1 MIETYKNYQI
11 SLKQNTSFVVASD
24 LRRIIQKLVG
34 RKLLFYP
41 EKIEQAVKDL
51 GLTGISQH
59 PLSDGEELKSISGI
73 QGILNVMMRENP
85 ARSDYIMALGG
96 GSITDAVGFSASL
109 YKRGIRLVN
118 IPTTLLGMVDA
129 AIGGKTGI
137 NFLGRKNM
145 IGTFY
150 FPDIVIACLQF
161 VETLPE
167 DSYRD
172 GLVEMIKYGI
182 IMDSALMED
191 ISAGS
196 DQVDQR
202 NPAVLSGLISRSVEN
217 KMNVVIQDPLEELGL
232 RSILNYGHTIGH
244 AIESAS
250 EYEISHGKAVSLGM
264 VMEAML
270 AEEELG
276 VENKVHD
283 EISSVLRRFKLP
295 TTLEELDFP
304 LDSAKMKKA
313 ILHDKKSSGDT
324 ILMPVVEKI
333 GSSSVRS
340 VQMNILEEFVER
352 KF

>member
-11 SLKQNTSFVVASD
+11 SLKRNTAFFVASD
-24 LRRIIQKLVG
+24 LRRVIQKLDG

-41 EKIEQAVKDL
+41 RKIEQAVNDL
-51 GLTGISQH
+51 GLTGISLH

-73 QGILNVMMRENP
+73 QGILKVMMRENP
-85 ARSDYIMALGG
+85 ARSDYIIALGG
-96 GSITDAVGFSASL
+96 GSITDAVAFSASL

-137 NFLGRKNM
+137 NFLGKKNM

-161 VETLPE
+161 VATLPE

-182 IMDSALMED
+182 IMDNALMED

-196 DQVDQR
+196 DQVDRR
-202 NPAVLSGLISRSVEN
+202 NPEVLSRLISRSVEN

-270 AEEELG
+270 AEEEFG

-283 EISSVLRRFKLP
+283 EISSVLRRFALP
-295 TTLEELDFP
+295 TTMEELNFP
-304 LDSAKMKKA
+304 LDSKKMKKA
-313 ILHDKKSSGDT
+313 ILHDKKSSGDA

-340 VQMNILEEFVER
+340 VKMSILEEFVDR